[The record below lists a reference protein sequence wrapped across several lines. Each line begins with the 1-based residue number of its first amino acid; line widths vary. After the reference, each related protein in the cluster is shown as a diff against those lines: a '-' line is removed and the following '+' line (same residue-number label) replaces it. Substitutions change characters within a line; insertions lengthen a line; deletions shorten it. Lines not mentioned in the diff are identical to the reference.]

1 MSNTLYITV
10 GEFKAYNQFGDDGQT
25 VVLAGD
31 SYGND
36 TLTFDDVEHL
46 KTVYPTKED
55 LIRAVL
61 GLPTFEGA
69 AILYDDGTY
78 ELDSVGSVIVEG
90 YPE

>member
-25 VVLAGD
+25 IVLASD

-36 TLTFDDVEHL
+36 VLTFDDVAHL
-46 KTVYPTKED
+46 KTCYPTKED

-61 GLPTFEGA
+61 DLPAFTGA
-69 AILYDDGTY
+69 ATIYKDGSY
-78 ELDSVGSVIVEG
+78 QLDCVDKVIVEG